1 MLRGVRHG
9 GGPRRGRPGRRR
21 GRPARP
27 DTSGRRLALF
37 GSVCLRQTIPAKKSD
52 RWYRKA
58 CAIVVFQGT
67 LGLALLHILF
77 AGVGETFF
85 SLEFTMSLSAV
96 LMGAIVASY
105 GTLTRPQDE

>member
-1 MLRGVRHG
+1 M
-9 GGPRRGRPGRRR
+9 
-21 GRPARP
+21 
-27 DTSGRRLALF
+27 
-37 GSVCLRQTIPAKKSD
+37 
-52 RWYRKA
+52 
-58 CAIVVFQGT
+58 
-67 LGLALLHILF
+67 ALLHILF